1 MPRSTAASKAAIGPL
16 NTSKNK
22 TINILTPSAELTA
35 ANTKIK

>member
-1 MPRSTAASKAAIGPL
+1 MLRNITASKAAAGPL

-22 TINILTPSAELTA
+22 IITVFTLKAELIA